1 MKHTLVVSF
10 DLDGTI
16 TDGSFADSVWLE
28 GIPRFYAG
36 KEGISFEK
44 AKIEVKKEYDKVG
57 RTKLEWYDPSFWIKK
72 FDLDISPKEV
82 LNSFKNKIR
91 LFPEVSKV
99 IQDLKKKG
107 LKLIVI
113 SNAHREFV
121 DLQLRETRI
130 AKYFD
135 HVFSASSDFGLIK
148 NTATPFERAC
158 DVCRIALEDMVH
170 VGDDLCFD
178 YETPKKLG
186 IHAFFLDRTGK
197 CKETFAIHNLL
208 ELNGKIERLNW
219 PDLHV

>member
-1 MKHTLVVSF
+1 MKHGLVVSF

-28 GIPRFYAG
+28 GIPRYYAE
-36 KEGISFEK
+36 KEEISVEE
-44 AKIEVKKEYDKVG
+44 AKTEVKKQYDEMGK
-57 RTKLEWYDPSFWIKK
+57 TKLEWYDPNFWIKK

-82 LNSFKNKIR
+82 LDSFKNKIR
-91 LFPEVSKV
+91 IFPEAPK
-99 IQDLKKKG
+99 ILQDLKKKG
-107 LKLIVI
+107 LRLIVI

-121 DLQLRETRI
+121 DLQLTETRI

-148 NTATPFERAC
+148 NTAIPFKKAC
-158 DVCRIALEDMVH
+158 DVCNITSNDMVH
-170 VGDDLCFD
+170 VGDDFCFD

-186 IHAFFLDRTGK
+186 IHAFYLDRTGK

-208 ELNGKIERLNW
+208 ELNEKIESLT
-219 PDLHV
+219 

>member
-28 GIPRFYAG
+28 GVPRYYAA
-36 KEGISFEK
+36 KENISFEE

-57 RTKLEWYDPSFWIKK
+57 RTKLEWYDPNFWIKK
-72 FDLDISPKEV
+72 FGLNISPDEV
-82 LNSFKNKIR
+82 LDSFKNKIR
-91 LFPEVSKV
+91 IFPEVPEV
-99 IQDLKKKG
+99 IQDLRKKG

-121 DLQLRETRI
+121 DLQLRETCI

-158 DVCRIALEDMVH
+158 DVCRITLEDMVH
-170 VGDDLCFD
+170 VGDDFCFD

-186 IHAFFLDRTGK
+186 IHAFYLDRTEK

-208 ELNGKIERLNW
+208 ELNEKIESLI
-219 PDLHV
+219 